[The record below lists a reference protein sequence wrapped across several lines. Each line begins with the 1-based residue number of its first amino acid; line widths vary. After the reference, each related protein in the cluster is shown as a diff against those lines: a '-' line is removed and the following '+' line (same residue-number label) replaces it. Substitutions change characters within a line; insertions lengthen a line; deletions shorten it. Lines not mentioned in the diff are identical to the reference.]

1 MFRHSDAPARYRLR
15 LMLAFEAYLTATL
28 LIYLFGPL
36 ALPEPHVVTVAL
48 LVLAYQ
54 AALFA
59 GFLLAERLAPLGAGS
74 RPPATNFGRGRGL
87 IIVPVALGGT
97 LSVFFSYA
105 SLSSYAQSWN
115 PLRLLTS
122 ISRSIQNPAA
132 AYAANH
138 AVSAKGG
145 TWITGAST
153 LAAPLTF
160 AAFVLGLY
168 YFRKLPLAVRALV
181 VTDGLLQLLTAVIR
195 GMNFGVFKVTAV
207 VLTVALLSLLNRM
220 PRRSPRR
227 RTLYAR
233 AAALGLTLVA
243 FLGYFSVTTG
253 DRLSAPRPSVIAGI
267 PIDYTSPLIS
277 HFPESLQ
284 QHAALLSL
292 YLGQGYH
299 GFSLTLDY
307 PFSSTYGLGNG
318 MFVMDNLKQLFG
330 WDLFQR
336 TYIHKMDPVWSE
348 SQNWH
353 TAYTWFA
360 NDVGLWGVA
369 VVMFAVGGLFNIVL
383 QGAMREDA
391 LAVALLPLFLMM
403 MFFLPAN
410 NVVISNPLT
419 CMPFVILGA
428 TYVLLLAHHR
438 SRDRPISLR
447 RRRTL

>member
-1 MFRHSDAPARYRLR
+1 
-15 LMLAFEAYLTATL
+15 MLAFEAYLTATV

-59 GFLLAERLAPLGAGS
+59 GFLLAERLVPLGAGS
-74 RPPATNFGRGRGL
+74 RPPASSGGGGCWL
-87 IIVPVALGGT
+87 IAPVALGGT

-105 SLSSYAQSWN
+105 SLSAYAQSWN

-122 ISRSIQNPAA
+122 VSRSIQNPAA

-138 AVSAKGG
+138 AVSAEAG
-145 TWITGAST
+145 TWITKAST

-160 AAFVLGLY
+160 AAFALGLY
-168 YFRKLPLAVRALV
+168 HFRKMPLAVRALV
-181 VTDGLLQLLTAVIR
+181 VADGLLQLFTAVVR

-207 VLTVALLSLLNRM
+207 VLTVTLLSMLSRM
-220 PRRSPRR
+220 PRRSLRR
-227 RTLYAR
+227 STFYAR
-233 AAALGLTLVA
+233 AVALALTLVA

-253 DRLSAPRPSVIAGI
+253 DRLSASQPSVIAGI

-277 HFPESLQ
+277 HLPESLQ
-284 QHAALLSL
+284 QPAVLLSL

-299 GFSLTLDY
+299 GLSLALDHT
-307 PFSSTYGLGNG
+307 FSSTYGLGNS
-318 MFVMDNLKQLFG
+318 MFVMNNVKRSFG
-330 WDLFQR
+330 WDLFPR
-336 TYIHKMDPVWSE
+336 TYIHKMNPAWSE

-360 NDVGLWGVA
+360 NDVSLWGVP
-369 VVMFAVGGLFNIVL
+369 VVMFGVGCLLSVVL
-383 QGAMREDA
+383 RGAMREDA
-391 LAVALLPLFLMM
+391 LAIAVLPLLMMM

-419 CMPFVILGA
+419 FMPFATLG
-428 TYVLLLAHHR
+428 TIYVLLLAHHR